1 MSSEGLE
8 DVVATTSSIT
18 LIDGTKGR
26 LLYRGYDIN
35 DLVQYSSYEE
45 TAFLLWN
52 GRLPTKDEL
61 ENFSLA
67 LATKRSLPSGVV
79 RIIESFPP
87 DTNTMDALRGGVAC
101 LGIFDDRT
109 FTIQEKAASISSK
122 MGTMAAQIH
131 AQRSGG
137 GQAALRSPRAD
148 LSFAANFLYT
158 TTGSEPDEYSTKV
171 MNVILILHA
180 DHELNASTFAARV
193 VASTLSDVYSAIT
206 AAVGALK
213 GPLHGGANEKV
224 VEMVHDIG
232 SQSNVERY
240 VHDRLAKHQKVMG
253 FGHRVYKTEDPR
265 ATILKDYAR
274 KLITTSKDRS
284 DFEILLKLQEVMLK
298 EKKIYANV
306 DLFSGFVL
314 NRIGIPT
321 YLFTPVFAVGRTPG
335 WLAHVLEQYD
345 NNRLLRPV
353 AQYKGPTQEAY
364 IPLSRRR
371 PMPA

>member
-1 MSSEGLE
+1 M
-8 DVVATTSSIT
+8 V
-18 LIDGTKGR
+18 
-26 LLYRGYDIN
+26 
-35 DLVQYSSYEE
+35 
-45 TAFLLWN
+45 
-52 GRLPTKDEL
+52 
-61 ENFSLA
+61 
-67 LATKRSLPSGVV
+67 
-79 RIIESFPP
+79 
-87 DTNTMDALRGGVAC
+87 
-101 LGIFDDRT
+101 
-109 FTIQEKAASISSK
+109 
-122 MGTMAAQIH
+122 
-131 AQRSGG
+131 
-137 GQAALRSPRAD
+137 
-148 LSFAANFLYT
+148 
-158 TTGSEPDEYSTKV
+158 TGNEPDEYSTKV

-232 SQSNVERY
+232 SPSNVQPY
-240 VHDRLAKHQKVMG
+240 VQDRLSKHQKVMG

-265 ATILKDYAR
+265 SKILKEYAR
-274 KLITTSKDRS
+274 RLISTPKDMS

-298 EKKIYANV
+298 EKNIHANV

-321 YLFTPVFAVGRTPG
+321 YLFTPVFAMGRTPG

-345 NNRLLRPV
+345 NNRILRPV
-353 AQYKGPTQEAY
+353 AQYTGPTQEAY
-364 IPLSRRR
+364 IPISRRT